1 MAGRFPSPVP
11 PYPPLVMADSERD
24 RLEFL
29 AHRLIH
35 KALEDYDTHRQNG
48 SKVDAQS
55 WKLVR
60 KSDQLTM
67 YKRAEPSALY
77 QPPEARQPATAIR
90 SRAESISIV
99 ENSITQGRPRQK
111 MPILLQVGA
120 IQGTLNE
127 VMYGTVAVDGQ
138 GMMLKTAYTD
148 DTLLDGETLCQLRGP
163 SATHPFRFLGVKWVI
178 KGTPHAPLVRPRDSV
193 FLEATGILT
202 REDKDERVGYHLMH
216 SVSIP
221 GYGPLED
228 RKIVRG
234 QISSCIL
241 YTESPDSPGVDVFM
255 KARFDPNGNVS
266 ESVATQSAA
275 LALMYGAK
283 ISVCAQ
289 NKKLSWLLR
298 SSPDSP
304 VHRPSRS
311 MSMTRQRSCPICA
324 KSFSMFS
331 GSVECEMCST
341 VICSGCSAKK
351 KLGFAR
357 PGSKRVVLRPVAF
370 CTSCLTHARRLN
382 VFDAAR
388 QEVLAGFGV
397 DEINA
402 SICTTSVSKK
412 PRPDSLGNVHNC
424 RRRDLQATKKA
435 PVISKSLPPD
445 ITRHRSESVL
455 TKQDEK
461 PRRQRVNTWGNGD
474 VESPTTTNR
483 WVRLEREMAA
493 STQIEDLD
501 DSDEFGEITIH
512 ESSLIKVVDPRDQR
526 SCSYPT
532 PNPAAP
538 SRESAQQDFMARI
551 IAMRNAAEDAYQTTR
566 KTAQAQF
573 EQLSKNHNRFG
584 HDQGTFA
591 IR

>member
-1 MAGRFPSPVP
+1 MAGRLLS

-24 RLEFL
+24 GLEFL

-35 KALEDYDTHRQNG
+35 KALEEYDAHRQNG
-48 SKVDAQS
+48 SKVDAES
-55 WKLVR
+55 WKVVR

-67 YKRAEPSALY
+67 YKRADSGALY

-90 SRAESISIV
+90 SQAESVSII

-120 IQGTLNE
+120 IQGSLNE
-127 VMYGTVAVDGQ
+127 VMYGTIAVDGQ
-138 GMMLKTAYTD
+138 AMMLKTAYTD

-163 SATHPFRFLGVKWVI
+163 SATHPFRFLGVKWIV

-202 REDKDERVGYHLMH
+202 REDKNERVGYHLMH

-283 ISVCAQ
+283 IGVCAQ

-311 MSMTRQRSCPICA
+311 MSLTRQRSCPICA

-331 GSVECEMCST
+331 GTVECEMCST
-341 VICSGCSAKK
+341 VVCSGCSAKK

-357 PGSKRVVLRPVAF
+357 SGSKQVVLRPVAF

-388 QEVLAGFGV
+388 QEVLAGF
-397 DEINA
+397 DETNA
-402 SICTTSVSKK
+402 SICTTAVSKESTSNV
-412 PRPDSLGNVHNC
+412 RPDLLGNVHNC
-424 RRRDLQATKKA
+424 RRRDLQGPKKA
-435 PVISKSLPPD
+435 PAISKSLPPD
-445 ITRHRSESVL
+445 ITRHCSESVL
-455 TKQDEK
+455 TKKDDQ
-461 PRRQRVNTWGNGD
+461 PRRPRVNMWGNGD
-474 VESPTTTNR
+474 VESPTATNR
-483 WVRLEREMAA
+483 WVRLEREMAK
-493 STQIEDLD
+493 STQINEV
-501 DSDEFGEITIH
+501 DEFGEITIL
-512 ESSLIKVVDPRDQR
+512 ESSLIKVDDPRDQR

-532 PNPAAP
+532 ASPAAP
-538 SRESAQQDFMARI
+538 TRASAQEDFMARI
-551 IAMRNAAEDAYQTTR
+551 IAMRNAAEDAYRTTR
-566 KTAQAQF
+566 KTAQEF
-573 EQLSKNHNRFG
+573 ELLSKAHKRFS
-584 HDQGTFA
+584 HDQETLA